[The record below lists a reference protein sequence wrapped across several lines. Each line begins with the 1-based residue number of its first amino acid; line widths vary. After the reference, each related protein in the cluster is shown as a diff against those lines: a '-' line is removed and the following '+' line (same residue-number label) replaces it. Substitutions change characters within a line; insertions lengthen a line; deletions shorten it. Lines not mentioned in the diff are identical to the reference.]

1 MAGMF
6 GPTTGNRGH
15 QMLLL
20 TADVLVT
27 LAAGTLAAWIRF
39 PSHLVRES
47 LREITGHPWFLV
59 WTVCWLVALATT
71 FDLYRPVNWRT
82 TDRLL
87 VRLFALALTF
97 PVVIALGVYGVPSW
111 RFGRGLLVLTVA
123 FTVTGVGAVRF
134 LWRRQA
140 ARLMP
145 PNAVLIGKGPI
156 IQDLE
161 KELAR
166 SPAPPFQIIRRV
178 DRLPGEDDG
187 EDPRKILEG
196 AGVVIV
202 GQLADSDTWDRLAEL
217 NFSGITVLDAAG
229 AFAQLT
235 GRIPVRQVDARW
247 FIASGDFSTLAG
259 SAFHHVQRLLD
270 LAGAVVLL
278 VLGCPLL
285 GLAAIGIMVTS
296 GRPVFYRQVRLGR
309 FRRPFVLYKLRT
321 MQRNAEP
328 DGPRFATDRDS
339 RVLPVGRMLR
349 RWRIDEMPQ
358 LLNVIKGDMSLVGPR
373 PERPE
378 VAEELERIIP
388 FYGFR
393 YSVRPGI
400 TGWAQV
406 NHNYCA
412 WPEDHILKLEYDLYS
427 LRHYGATLYG
437 LVLLRTLGAL
447 VFRPGR

>member
-1 MAGMF
+1 M
-6 GPTTGNRGH
+6 GNRGH
-15 QMLLL
+15 QLVLLA
-20 TADVLVT
+20 ADVLVT

-59 WTVCWLVALATT
+59 WAVGWLVALATT

-87 VRLFALALTF
+87 VRLIALALTF
-97 PVVIALGVYGVPSW
+97 PIVIALGVYGVPSW
-111 RFGRGLLVLTVA
+111 RFGRGLLALTVL
-123 FTVTGVGAVRF
+123 FTVLGVGTVRF

-140 ARLMP
+140 ARMTP
-145 PNAVLIGKGPI
+145 SNAVLIGGGPI

-161 KELAR
+161 EELDK
-166 SPAPPFQIIRRV
+166 SPVVPFQIVRRV
-178 DRLPGEDDG
+178 DRLPGEDDP
-187 EDPRKILEG
+187 ENPRDILEG
-196 AGVVIV
+196 AEVVIV
-202 GQLADSDTWDRLAEL
+202 GQLADCQTWDRLAEL

-247 FIASGDFSTLAG
+247 FIASGDFSTLA
-259 SAFHHVQRLLD
+259 SSVFHHVQRLFD
-270 LAGAVVLL
+270 LAGASVLL
-278 VLGCPLL
+278 VLGFPILAAA
-285 GLAAIGIMVTS
+285 GLAVLLTS
-296 GRPVFYRQVRLGR
+296 GRPVLYRQVRLGR
-309 FRRPFVLYKLRT
+309 FRQPFVLYKLRT
-321 MQRNAEP
+321 MKRNAEP
-328 DGPRFATDRDS
+328 DGPRFAADRDS
-339 RVLPVGRMLR
+339 RVLPVGRLLR
-349 RWRIDEMPQ
+349 RWRIDEIPQ
-358 LLNVIKGDMSLVGPR
+358 LLNVIRGDMSLVGPR

-412 WPEDHILKLEYDLYS
+412 WPEDHVRKLEYDLYS
-427 LRHYGATLYG
+427 LRHYGAGLYG

-447 VFRPGR
+447 IFRPGR